1 MEVAKWA
8 GATLGACRSD
18 LARIPEEPEEASI
31 PVVGSDEAETIL
43 MVEDDTDFRTHLAGV
58 LRGRP
63 DPGIDLIQ
71 KPISQAA
78 LANRIRQALD
88 RRRRFGRMVARSLSP
103 LMKSRH
109 SIVSFRV
116 DNSIFR
122 CADALAVCAL
132 SKSPHKHR
140 VCVAARSTALVRC
153 DTWHYSRQVTG
164 LCERIWFVRN
174 DQATGC

>member
-8 GATLGACRSD
+8 GATLCACRSD
-18 LARIPEEPEEASI
+18 LARIPGEPEEASI

-43 MVEDDTDFRTHLAGV
+43 IVEDDTDFRTHLAGV

-116 DNSIFR
+116 DDSIFR
-122 CADALAVCAL
+122 CADALAVCAIKEPPQT
-132 SKSPHKHR
+132 SCMRSSQEHSPCAMR
-140 VCVAARSTALVRC
+140 YLALQPASYGPVRA
-153 DTWHYSRQVTG
+153 DM
-164 LCERIWFVRN
+164 VRA
-174 DQATGC
+174 Q